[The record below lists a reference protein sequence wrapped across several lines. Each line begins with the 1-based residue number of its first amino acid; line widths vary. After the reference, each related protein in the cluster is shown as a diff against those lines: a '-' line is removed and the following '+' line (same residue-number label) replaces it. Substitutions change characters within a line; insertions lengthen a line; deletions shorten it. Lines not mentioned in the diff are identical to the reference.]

1 MTANKPL
8 KCIFACI
15 AALFGNIFL
24 SNAQTDTLI
33 NHSLYLKHEKSE
45 LRKLEKA
52 TEYIAEGRNKFDELV
67 SIGEG
72 TEEDLE
78 KLTESY
84 EIYNKGILLSKEIYE
99 SQIQTFYQTIKPRFV
114 EELGRPKYLETK
126 GYKFLREAEM
136 RSRRAT
142 DSIADGK
149 FIGAR
154 QNFGEAIDLEYLG
167 LRSLARTVRVFQDW
181 PVEYP
186 YVWDD
191 YVRPRDY
198 FVDKPSVLPV
208 EKDTLIAVGNE
219 PQSPPPGDPTI
230 APIVFKVQIAAHT
243 IPMSDEYIRK
253 TIYPGNEKI
262 DLRREGKWFKYS
274 IGEFDT
280 FADAKALMQESDVQ
294 RAFIVAYQEG
304 RKLNTTRAIKLN
316 AKRKGLPVPI
326 N

>member
-1 MTANKPL
+1 MTSR
-8 KCIFACI
+8 KCLFYFFACMLVI
-15 AALFGNIFL
+15 FGNSIL
-24 SNAQTDTLI
+24 SHAQTDTLI

-52 TEYIAEGRNKFDELV
+52 TEYILEGRNKFEALV
-67 SIGEG
+67 SVGEG
-72 TEEDLE
+72 NEESLE
-78 KLTESY
+78 QLTEAY

-99 SQIQTFYQTIKPRFV
+99 EQIQTFYHTIKPRFV

-126 GYKFLREAEM
+126 SYKFLREAEM
-136 RSRRAT
+136 RSRRAN
-142 DSIADGK
+142 DSVADGN

-198 FVDKPSVLPV
+198 FVDKPQVIPE
-208 EKDTLIAVGNE
+208 EKDTLLAAIDVPEA
-219 PQSPPPGDPTI
+219 PPPGDPTI

-243 IPMSDEYIRK
+243 IPMSDEYIRR
-253 TIYPGNEKI
+253 TIYPGKEKI

-280 FADAKALMQESDVQ
+280 FADAKALMQESNVQ